1 MSTKKIK
8 KSIVSMKIITI
19 VHGKSEY
26 CICKSIQ
33 SNLRLKQEIIA
44 RDKGKSSIQINGIMD
59 FLNTDKRFKSIDTFK
74 RYFPDIEYKNKE
86 LINFYLFI
94 IIYVDYLDTNIK
106 EKFKNK
112 SLFKNHWLYQYII
125 PIYND
130 PNLEKTMKDAG
141 ILIHKKKDYITI
153 FPTNH
158 GDLDIKIAEELLEKL
173 KNCKS
178 TNLNEYIEYCILI
191 AKNLI

>member
-94 IIYVDYLDTNIK
+94 IMDVDDCDTNIK

>member
-1 MSTKKIK
+1 MSAKKNIRK
-8 KSIVSMKIITI
+8 TVSMKVMTMT
-19 VHGKSEY
+19 HGLSEY
-26 CICKSIQ
+26 CICKSVQ

-59 FLNTDKRFKSIDTFK
+59 ILNNDKRFQTMNEFK
-74 RYFPDIEYKNKE
+74 KCFPDIEYKNKE
-86 LINFYLFI
+86 LINFCLFI
-94 IIYVDYLDTNIK
+94 IMDVDDCNTDMK

-112 SLFKNHWLYQYII
+112 SLFRQHWLYKYIV

-130 PNLEKTMKDAG
+130 PNLERTMKDAN
-141 ILIHKKKDYITI
+141 IPIHKKKDYITI

-158 GDLDIKIAEELLEKL
+158 GDLDIQIAEELLVKL

-178 TNLNEYIEYCILI
+178 TNLDKYIEYCISV
-191 AKNLI
+191 AKNEI